1 MGKTSFKAS
10 YNIQQTL
17 NAFHYS
23 TSHRFELSDNLLVSA
38 SVPSNSF
45 GNVLSFGSPIC
56 WGSLGENNADSPTNT
71 SPELKNKTGK
81 NNVNTHHQQMIKK
94 RNLIKFYEKK
104 AAELVAHTVDTAAN
118 RCCTHLLWKTFI
130 TQLDLSVYIYIYI

>member
-1 MGKTSFKAS
+1 MEKTSFKAGC
-10 YNIQQTL
+10 NIQQTL
-17 NAFHYS
+17 NTFHYA

-45 GNVLSFGSPIC
+45 GNVLSFGSPTC

-71 SPELKNKTGK
+71 SPELKNKSK
-81 NNVNTHHQQMIKK
+81 NNNFNNHHQQMIKK

-104 AAELVAHTVDTAAN
+104 AAELVAHTVDIAAN
-118 RCCTHLLWKTFI
+118 RCRTHLLWKKFTI
-130 TQLDLSVYIYIYI
+130 QLDQSVHIFIYI